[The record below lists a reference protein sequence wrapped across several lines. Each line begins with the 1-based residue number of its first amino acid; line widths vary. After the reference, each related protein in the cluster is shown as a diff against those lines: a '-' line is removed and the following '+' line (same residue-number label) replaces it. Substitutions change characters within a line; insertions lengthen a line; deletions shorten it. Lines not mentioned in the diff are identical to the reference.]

1 MMELYVHYTA
11 LPEGMALEDVVE
23 GLNEVMDDGGVVCGG
38 VSHEQGGGR
47 IDMEL
52 EDEKMN
58 PKLAQGA
65 VKSYVQRVNFPRD
78 TVIELGGMKINAY
91 A

>member
-11 LPEGMALEDVVE
+11 LPDGMVLEDVVE

-38 VSHEQGGGR
+38 LTDGQGGR

>member
-1 MMELYVHYTA
+1 MMELFVHYTA

-23 GLNEVMDDGGVVCGG
+23 GLNCVMDDGGVVCGG
-38 VSHEQGGGR
+38 LSEGQGGR

-65 VKSYVQRVNFPRD
+65 VKAYVQRVNFPRD

>member
-1 MMELYVHYTA
+1 MMELFVHYTA

-23 GLNEVMDDGGVVCGG
+23 GLNQVMDDGGVVCGG
-38 VSHEQGGGR
+38 LNGR

-65 VKSYVQRVNFPRD
+65 VKAYVQRVNFPRD

>member
-1 MMELYVHYTA
+1 MMDLYVHYTA
-11 LPEGMALEDVVE
+11 LPDGLALEDVVE
-23 GLNEVMDDGGVVCGG
+23 GLNEVMDDGGVVSGG
-38 VSHEQGGGR
+38 LSREQGGR

-65 VKSYVQRVNFPRD
+65 VKSYLQRVNFPRD

>member
-1 MMELYVHYTA
+1 MELYVHYTA
-11 LPEGMALEDVVE
+11 LPEGLTLADVVE
-23 GLNEVMDDGGVVCGG
+23 GLNEVMDEGGVVCGG
-38 VSHEQGGGR
+38 LSEEQGGR

-58 PKLAQGA
+58 PKVAQGA
-65 VKSYVQRVNFPRD
+65 VKTYVQRVGFPKD

>member
-1 MMELYVHYTA
+1 MDLYVHYTA
-11 LPEGMALEDVVE
+11 LPQGMTLADVVE
-23 GLNEVMDDGGVVCGG
+23 GLNEVMDDGGSVCGG
-38 VSHEQGGGR
+38 LDGR

-58 PKLAQGA
+58 PKVAQGA
-65 VKSYVQRVNFPRD
+65 VKAYLMRSGFPRD

>member
-1 MMELYVHYTA
+1 MLELFVHYTA
-11 LPEGMALEDVVE
+11 LPEGMELEDVVA
-23 GLNEVMDDGGVVCGG
+23 GLNEALDDGGCVCGG
-38 VSHEQGGGR
+38 PDGR

-65 VKSYVQRVNFPRD
+65 VKAYVQRAGFPKD
-78 TVIELGGMKINAY
+78 TLIELGGMKINAY

>member
-1 MMELYVHYTA
+1 MDLYVHYTA
-11 LPEGMALEDVVE
+11 LPAGMELGDVVE
-23 GLNEVMDDGGVVCGG
+23 ELNEIMDDGGVVCGG
-38 VSHEQGGGR
+38 LSLEQGGR

-58 PKLAQGA
+58 PKVAQGA
-65 VKSYVQRVNFPRD
+65 VKAYLQRVGFPRD

>member
-1 MMELYVHYTA
+1 MDLYVHYTA
-11 LPEGMALEDVVE
+11 LPEGLELSDVVA
-23 GLNEVMDDGGVVCGG
+23 GLNEIMDDGGVVCGG
-38 VSHEQGGGR
+38 LSYEQGGR

-58 PKLAQGA
+58 PKVAQGA
-65 VKSYVQRVNFPRD
+65 VKTYVQRVGFPKD

>member
-1 MMELYVHYTA
+1 MDLYVHYTA
-11 LPEGMALEDVVE
+11 LPAGMSLADVVE
-23 GLNEVMDDGGVVCGG
+23 GLNEVMDDGGWVCGG
-38 VSHEQGGGR
+38 PEGR

-58 PKLAQGA
+58 PKLAQSA
-65 VKSYVQRVNFPRD
+65 VKSYLMRTGFPQD
-78 TVIELGGMKINAY
+78 TIIELGGMKINAY

>member
-1 MMELYVHYTA
+1 MLELFVHYTA
-11 LPEGMALEDVVE
+11 LPEGMELEDAVA
-23 GLNEVMDDGGVVCGG
+23 GLNEALDDGGYVSGG
-38 VSHEQGGGR
+38 PDGR

-65 VKSYVQRVNFPRD
+65 VKAYLMRTGFPKD

>member
-1 MMELYVHYTA
+1 MMELFVHYTA
-11 LPEGMALEDVVE
+11 LPEGMELADVVE
-23 GLNEVMDDGGVVCGG
+23 GLNEIMDDGGYVCGAPD
-38 VSHEQGGGR
+38 GR

-58 PKLAQGA
+58 PKVAQGA
-65 VKSYVQRVNFPRD
+65 VKTYVQRVGFPKD

>member
-38 VSHEQGGGR
+38 LTNGQSGR

-65 VKSYVQRVNFPRD
+65 VKSYVQRMNFPRD

>member
-1 MMELYVHYTA
+1 MD
-11 LPEGMALEDVVE
+11 EG
-23 GLNEVMDDGGVVCGG
+23 GWVCGG
-38 VSHEQGGGR
+38 LDGR

-58 PKLAQGA
+58 PKVAQGA
-65 VKSYVQRVNFPRD
+65 VKTYIQRAGFPRD
-78 TVIELGGMKINAY
+78 TVIELGGLKINAY

>member
-1 MMELYVHYTA
+1 MDLYVHYTA
-11 LPEGMALEDVVE
+11 LPEGMDLADVVE
-23 GLNEVMDDGGVVCGG
+23 GLNEVMDDGGWVCGG
-38 VSHEQGGGR
+38 RVGR

-58 PKLAQGA
+58 PKVAQGA
-65 VKSYVQRVNFPRD
+65 VKAYLMRTGFPRD
-78 TVIELGGMKINAY
+78 TIIELGGMKINAY

>member
-23 GLNEVMDDGGVVCGG
+23 GLNEVMDDDGVVCGG
-38 VSHEQGGGR
+38 LTDGQGGR

>member
-1 MMELYVHYTA
+1 MDLYVHYTA
-11 LPEGMALEDVVE
+11 LPEGMTLADVVE
-23 GLNEVMDDGGVVCGG
+23 GLNEVMDDGGCVCGG
-38 VSHEQGGGR
+38 LDGR

-58 PKLAQGA
+58 PKIAQGA
-65 VKSYVQRVNFPRD
+65 VKNYVQRVAFPKD

>member
-1 MMELYVHYTA
+1 MLELFVHYTA
-11 LPEGMALEDVVE
+11 LPEG
-23 GLNEVMDDGGVVCGG
+23 
-38 VSHEQGGGR
+38 
-47 IDMEL
+47 MEL

-65 VKSYVQRVNFPRD
+65 VKAYVQRAGFPKD
-78 TVIELGGMKINAY
+78 TLIELGGMKINAY

>member
-1 MMELYVHYTA
+1 MELYVHYTA
-11 LPEGMALEDVVE
+11 LPEGLTLADVVE
-23 GLNEVMDDGGVVCGG
+23 GLNEVMDEGGVVCGG
-38 VSHEQGGGR
+38 LSKEQGGR

-58 PKLAQGA
+58 PKVAQGA
-65 VKSYVQRVNFPRD
+65 VKTYVQRVGFPKD

>member
-1 MMELYVHYTA
+1 MMELFVHYTA
-11 LPEGMALEDVVE
+11 LPDGMALEDVVD
-23 GLNEVMDDGGVVCGG
+23 GLNQVMDDGGVVCGG
-38 VSHEQGGGR
+38 MSLEQGGR

-52 EDEKMN
+52 EDERMN

-65 VKSYVQRVNFPRD
+65 VKAYVQRVNFPRD

>member
-1 MMELYVHYTA
+1 MELYVHYTA
-11 LPEGMALEDVVE
+11 LPEGMTLADVVE
-23 GLNEVMDDGGVVCGG
+23 GLNEVMDEGGVVCGG
-38 VSHEQGGGR
+38 LGNEQGGR

-58 PKLAQGA
+58 PKVAQGA
-65 VKSYVQRVNFPRD
+65 VKTYVQRAGFPKD

>member
-1 MMELYVHYTA
+1 MELYVHYTA
-11 LPEGMALEDVVE
+11 LPEGMTLADVVE
-23 GLNEVMDDGGVVCGG
+23 GLNEVMDEGGVVCGG
-38 VSHEQGGGR
+38 LEQEQSGR

-58 PKLAQGA
+58 PKVAQGA
-65 VKSYVQRVNFPRD
+65 VKTYVQRVGFPKD

>member
-1 MMELYVHYTA
+1 MDLFIHYTA
-11 LPEGMALEDVVE
+11 LPQGMTLDEVVD
-23 GLNEVMDDGGVVCGG
+23 GLNRVMDDGGEVNDVVAVGA
-38 VSHEQGGGR
+38 GGR

-52 EDEKMN
+52 EEETHN

-65 VKSYVQRVNFPRD
+65 VKSFVMRVGFPAD

-91 A
+91 N

>member
-1 MMELYVHYTA
+1 MLELFVHYTA
-11 LPEGMALEDVVE
+11 LPEGMELEDAVA
-23 GLNEVMDDGGVVCGG
+23 GLNEALDDGGPD
-38 VSHEQGGGR
+38 GR

-65 VKSYVQRVNFPRD
+65 VKAYLMRTGFPKD

>member
-1 MMELYVHYTA
+1 MMELFVHYTA
-11 LPEGMALEDVVE
+11 LPEGMELDDVVV
-23 GLNEVMDDGGVVCGG
+23 GLNEALDDGGYVCGG
-38 VSHEQGGGR
+38 PDGR

-65 VKSYVQRVNFPRD
+65 VKTYIQRAGFPKD